1 MRKSPDI
8 DLQCILFD
16 HLTKPHKTK
25 PHASVLHFN
34 FLGHSR
40 LNGMHYVTLSD
51 MNTWLLNICNVV
63 LYQ

>member
-25 PHASVLHFN
+25 PHAAVVHLIPDGAAAG
-34 FLGHSR
+34 LT
-40 LNGMHYVTLSD
+40 YVRVTSSD
-51 MNTWLLNICNVV
+51 FNTWPLNICNAVF
-63 LYQ
+63 YQ